1 MGVCCSN
8 TYSEYDEE
16 IYNTK
21 TIDELIITIRRRRR
35 EYMADNIKVKEYMS
49 NSNKYKKNF
58 EVKKNNLRIFQIA
71 N

>member
-16 IYNTK
+16 IYSSK
-21 TIDELIITIRRRRR
+21 TIEDLIVILRRRRR
-35 EYMADNIKVKEYMS
+35 EHIADGSKVKEYMT

-58 EVKKNNLRIFQIA
+58 EVKKNNKEFTGL
-71 N
+71 